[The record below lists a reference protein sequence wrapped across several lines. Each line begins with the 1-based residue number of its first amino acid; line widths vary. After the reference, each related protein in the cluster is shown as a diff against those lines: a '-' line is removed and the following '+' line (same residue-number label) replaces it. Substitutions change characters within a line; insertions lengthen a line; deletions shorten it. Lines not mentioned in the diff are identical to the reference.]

1 MTDRHAGYIVTLSND
16 IREDDAEAV
25 ITALKMV
32 KGVVGVEPVLADS
45 SVHVAEMRIGSEVRQ
60 KLYQFIQEQL

>member
-1 MTDRHAGYIVTLSND
+1 MTDRHAGYIVTLSRD

-25 ITALKMV
+25 IAALRMV
-32 KGVVGVEPVLADS
+32 KGVVGVDPVLADP
-45 SVHVAEMRIGSEVRQ
+45 SVHIAEMRIGTEVRQ

>member
-32 KGVVGVEPVLADS
+32 KGVVGVEALVADPGL
-45 SVHVAEMRIGSEVRQ
+45 HMAEMRIGVEVRQ

>member
-1 MTDRHAGYIVTLSND
+1 MTDRHAGYIVTLSRD

-32 KGVVGVEPVLADS
+32 KGVVGVEALVADPGL
-45 SVHVAEMRIGSEVRQ
+45 HMAEMRIGTEVRQ